1 MAMIGLSDE
10 QLQLVMSLSTPI
22 PIEQRDGF
30 LRELAA
36 ELRLRPD
43 IGPGELHRLCVEV
56 RHRIV
61 PWVATMV
68 ENIR

>member
-1 MAMIGLSDE
+1 MIGLTDE

-22 PIEQRDGF
+22 PVEQRDGF

-43 IGPGELHRLCVEV
+43 IGAGELHRLCVEV
-56 RHRIV
+56 PR
-61 PWVATMV
+61 
-68 ENIR
+68 

>member
-1 MAMIGLSDE
+1 MIGLTDE
-10 QLQLVMSLSTPI
+10 QLRQVMALAAPI
-22 PIEQRDGF
+22 PVAQRGEF

-43 IGPGELHRLCVEV
+43 IGAGELHRLCVEV

-68 ENIR
+68 ANIR